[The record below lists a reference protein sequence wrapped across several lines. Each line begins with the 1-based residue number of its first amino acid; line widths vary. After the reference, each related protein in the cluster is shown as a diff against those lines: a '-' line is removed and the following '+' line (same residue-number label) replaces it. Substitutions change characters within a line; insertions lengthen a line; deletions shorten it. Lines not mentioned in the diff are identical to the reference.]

1 MNNRLS
7 YGNKAKNLE
16 YVAKNTDIEIP
27 YFKEI
32 YLNELNNIEN
42 IVDSFSQKIMIRSNS
57 SSEDKDYSSS
67 AGKYLSIGPIEKT
80 DLETIKKSWEMVI
93 NSYEEQDNQSVIFQN
108 YIENAKSVS
117 VLTSYKVGSDS
128 AYRTFSTY
136 YGSETDA
143 ITSGKY
149 SEINNFFMHRSFD
162 ILPKKYEKYNVYLK
176 IITQLEDLFKN
187 KQLDIEMVLDKNNSP
202 QLLQVRPLMGK
213 KLNKESIFDE
223 KDVIDRNLKNYKKLN
238 KTTADRFGTNQIY
251 SNMSDMNPA
260 EMIGKKPDNIAFGLY
275 KFMFTDTTWN
285 IQRGEFGYRK
295 YSGGKLMELFNNV
308 AYINVNH
315 SLNSFLTRNLQK
327 ESCEEIINYQL
338 NKLKENPH
346 LHDSI
351 EFDIS
356 RSSYVFDTVEEFS
369 KEYKNIISPSEI
381 IKWHNDLIQIDTQNK
396 STLEK
401 NKKII
406 LRTFSKLD
414 KNFEYSKKENIKLIR
429 DTMALPFTHHS
440 RLGFVYFAQLN
451 SLLEKEV
458 ISEDQKKLL
467 LLSVNSV
474 STKMKAD
481 AYEVKIGKKTLE
493 GFLDVYGHIR
503 AGNYNLL
510 SSNLKNDLNF
520 TESLIN
526 NSQQPL
532 EDNIL
537 PKDIYTNIE
546 EYFTINEIPLEASA
560 WIDMFQEGISTREN
574 SKFYYTK
581 GIDGILNE
589 VGEKNTSDRELFDL
603 LDIEFNEENTSDKR
617 LKNVLMPD
625 LITSNEDFYFYEEMS
640 KNGNYI
646 GQGTVIGDVL
656 LIENEANRPNNLENK
671 IVVIPAAD
679 PGWDWIFNYK
689 IKSLVTKYG
698 GPNSHMAIRC
708 AEHNIPAILGIGEN
722 NFTVISNSKSL
733 KIDFSN
739 EGFSNV

>member
-32 YLNELNNIEN
+32 YLNDLNNIEN

-57 SSEDKDYSSS
+57 SSEDKEYSSS
-67 AGKYLSIGPIEKT
+67 AGKYLSIGPIERN
-80 DLETIKKSWEMVI
+80 DLETIKKSWEMVVD
-93 NSYEEQDNQSVIFQN
+93 SYEEQDNQSVIFQN

-213 KLNKESIFDE
+213 KLNKESIFEE

-396 STLEK
+396 FTLEK

-406 LRTFSKLD
+406 LSTFSKLD
-414 KNFEYSKKENIKLIR
+414 KSFEYSKKENIKLIR

-467 LLSVNSV
+467 LLSVNSI

-546 EYFTINEIPLEASA
+546 EYFTINEIPLKASA

-603 LDIEFNEENTSDKR
+603 LDIEFNEENTSDMR

-646 GQGTVIGDVL
+646 GQGTIIGDVL
-656 LIENEANRPNNLENK
+656 LIDNEADRPNNLDNK

-689 IKSLVTKYG
+689 IKSLITKYG

-708 AEHNIPAILGIGEN
+708 AEHNIPAILGVGEN

>member
-32 YLNELNNIEN
+32 YLNDLNNIEN

-57 SSEDKDYSSS
+57 SSEDKEYSSS
-67 AGKYLSIGPIEKT
+67 AGKYLSIGPIERN
-80 DLETIKKSWEMVI
+80 DLETIKKSWEMVV

-162 ILPKKYEKYNVYLK
+162 VLPKKYEKYNVYLK
-176 IITQLEDLFKN
+176 IITKLEDLFKN

-213 KLNKESIFDE
+213 KLNKESIFEE
-223 KDVIDRNLKNYKKLN
+223 KDIIDRNLKNYKKLN

-356 RSSYVFDTVEEFS
+356 RSSYIFDTVEEFS
-369 KEYKNIISPSEI
+369 KEYKNIIDPNEI
-381 IKWHNDLIQIDTQNK
+381 IQWHNDLVQINTKNK

-406 LRTFSKLD
+406 LSTFSKLN
-414 KNFEYSKKENIKLIR
+414 KGFEYSKKENIKLIR

-451 SLLEKEV
+451 SLLKKEV
-458 ISEDQKKLL
+458 ITEDQKKLL
-467 LLSVNSV
+467 LLSVNSI

-510 SSNLKNDLNF
+510 SSNLKNNLNF

-526 NSQQPL
+526 NSEQPL
-532 EDNIL
+532 EGNIL
-537 PKDIYTNIE
+537 PNDIYKNIE
-546 EYFTINEIPLEASA
+546 KYFMTNEIPLKASA
-560 WIDMFQEGISTREN
+560 WVDMFQEGISTREN

-589 VGEKNTSDRELFDL
+589 VGEKNISDSELFGL
-603 LDIEFNEENTSDKR
+603 LDIEFNEENTSDMR

-625 LITSNEDFYFYEEMS
+625 LITSNEDFYIYEEMS

-656 LIENEANRPNNLENK
+656 LIDNEANRPNNLENK

-708 AEHNIPAILGIGEN
+708 AEHNIPAILGVGEN

-733 KIDFSN
+733 EIDFSN

>member
-16 YVAKNTDIEIP
+16 YVEKNTDIEIP

-32 YLNELNNIEN
+32 YLNDLNNIEN
-42 IVDSFSQKIMIRSNS
+42 IVGSFSQKIMIRSNS
-57 SSEDKDYSSS
+57 SSEDKEYSSS
-67 AGKYLSIGPIEKT
+67 AGKYLSIGPIESN

-213 KLNKESIFDE
+213 KLNKKSIFDE
-223 KDVIDRNLKNYKKLN
+223 KNAIDRNLKNYKKLN

-327 ESCEEIINYQL
+327 ESCEEIINYQI
-338 NKLKENPH
+338 NKLKDNPH

-406 LRTFSKLD
+406 LSTFLKLD
-414 KNFEYSKKENIKLIR
+414 KSFEYSKKENIKLIR

-451 SLLEKEV
+451 SLLKKEV
-458 ISEDQKKLL
+458 ITEDQKKLL
-467 LLSVNSV
+467 LLSVNSI

-493 GFLDVYGHIR
+493 DFLDVYGHIR

-510 SSNLKNDLNF
+510 SSNLKNNLNF

-546 EYFTINEIPLEASA
+546 KYFMINEIPLEASA

-603 LDIEFNEENTSDKR
+603 LDIEFNEENTSDMR
-617 LKNVLMPD
+617 LMNVLMPD

-656 LIENEANRPNNLENK
+656 LIDNEANRPNNLENK

-708 AEHNIPAILGIGEN
+708 AEHNIPAILGVGEN

-733 KIDFSN
+733 EIDFSN

>member
-1 MNNRLS
+1 MNNKLS
-7 YGNKAKNLE
+7 YGNKSKNLE

-32 YLNELNNIEN
+32 YLNDLNNIEN

-57 SSEDKDYSSS
+57 SSEDKDSSSS

-213 KLNKESIFDE
+213 KLNKESIFEE
-223 KDVIDRNLKNYKKLN
+223 KEVIDRNLKNYKKLN

-396 STLEK
+396 FTLEK

-406 LRTFSKLD
+406 LSTFSKLD
-414 KNFEYSKKENIKLIR
+414 KSFEYSKKENIKLIR

-467 LLSVNSV
+467 LLSVNSI

-510 SSNLKNDLNF
+510 SSNLKNNLNF

-546 EYFTINEIPLEASA
+546 EYFTINEIPLKASA
-560 WIDMFQEGISTREN
+560 WIGMFQEGISTREN

-589 VGEKNTSDRELFDL
+589 ISKKNTSDRELFDL
-603 LDIEFNEENTSDKR
+603 LDIEFNEENTSDMR

-708 AEHNIPAILGIGEN
+708 AEHNIPAILGVGEN

>member
-32 YLNELNNIEN
+32 YLNDLNNIEN

-57 SSEDKDYSSS
+57 SSEDKDSSSS

-213 KLNKESIFDE
+213 KLNKESIFEE

-327 ESCEEIINYQL
+327 ESYEEIINYQL

-396 STLEK
+396 YTLEK

-406 LRTFSKLD
+406 LSTFSKLD
-414 KNFEYSKKENIKLIR
+414 KSFEYSKKENIKLIR

-467 LLSVNSV
+467 LLSVNSI

-603 LDIEFNEENTSDKR
+603 LDIEFNEENTSDMR

-708 AEHNIPAILGIGEN
+708 AEHNIPAILGVGEN

>member
-32 YLNELNNIEN
+32 YLNDLNNIEN
-42 IVDSFSQKIMIRSNS
+42 IVDSFSKKIMIRSNS
-57 SSEDKDYSSS
+57 SSEDKEYSSS
-67 AGKYLSIGPIEKT
+67 AGKYLSIGPIET
-80 DLETIKKSWEMVI
+80 NDLETIKKSWEMVVD
-93 NSYEEQDNQSVIFQN
+93 SYEEQDNQSVIFQN

-396 STLEK
+396 YTLEK

-406 LRTFSKLD
+406 LSTFSKLD
-414 KNFEYSKKENIKLIR
+414 KSFEYSKKENIKLIR

-467 LLSVNSV
+467 LLSVNSI

-510 SSNLKNDLNF
+510 SSNLKNNLNF

-526 NSQQPL
+526 NSEQPL

-603 LDIEFNEENTSDKR
+603 LDIEFNEENTSDMR

-656 LIENEANRPNNLENK
+656 LIDNEADRPNNLDNK

>member
-32 YLNELNNIEN
+32 YLNDLNNIEN

-57 SSEDKDYSSS
+57 SSEDKEYSSS
-67 AGKYLSIGPIEKT
+67 AGKYLSIGPIERN
-80 DLETIKKSWEMVI
+80 DLETIKKSWEMVVD
-93 NSYEEQDNQSVIFQN
+93 SYEEQDNQSVIFQN

-213 KLNKESIFDE
+213 KLNKKSIFDE
-223 KDVIDRNLKNYKKLN
+223 KNVIDRNLKNYKKLN

-285 IQRGEFGYRK
+285 IQRGEFGYRE
-295 YSGGKLMELFNNV
+295 YSGGKLMEMFNNV

-327 ESCEEIINYQL
+327 ESCEKIINYQL
-338 NKLKENPH
+338 SKLKENPH

-369 KEYKNIISPSEI
+369 QEYYNIIDPNEI
-381 IKWHNDLIQIDTQNK
+381 IQWHNDLIQIDTQNK

-406 LRTFSKLD
+406 LNTFSKLN
-414 KNFEYSKKENIKLIR
+414 KSFEYSKKENIKLIR

-451 SLLEKEV
+451 SLLKKEV
-458 ISEDQKKLL
+458 ITEDQKKLL
-467 LLSVNSV
+467 LLSVNSI

-510 SSNLKNDLNF
+510 SSNLKNNLNF

-526 NSQQPL
+526 NSEQPL

-537 PKDIYTNIE
+537 PKDIFTNIE
-546 EYFTINEIPLEASA
+546 KYFIAVS
-560 WIDMFQEGISTREN
+560 
-574 SKFYYTK
+574 YTH
-581 GIDGILNE
+581 LTLP
-589 VGEKNTSDRELFDL
+589 TSD
-603 LDIEFNEENTSDKR
+603 
-617 LKNVLMPD
+617 
-625 LITSNEDFYFYEEMS
+625 
-640 KNGNYI
+640 
-646 GQGTVIGDVL
+646 
-656 LIENEANRPNNLENK
+656 
-671 IVVIPAAD
+671 
-679 PGWDWIFNYK
+679 
-689 IKSLVTKYG
+689 LV
-698 GPNSHMAIRC
+698 
-708 AEHNIPAILGIGEN
+708 
-722 NFTVISNSKSL
+722 
-733 KIDFSN
+733 
-739 EGFSNV
+739 

>member
-32 YLNELNNIEN
+32 YLNDLNNIEN
-42 IVDSFSQKIMIRSNS
+42 IVDSFSKKIMIRSNS
-57 SSEDKDYSSS
+57 SSEDKEYSSS
-67 AGKYLSIGPIEKT
+67 AGKYLSIGPIET
-80 DLETIKKSWEMVI
+80 NDLETIKKSWEMVVD
-93 NSYEEQDNQSVIFQN
+93 SYEEQDNQSVIFQN

-213 KLNKESIFDE
+213 KLNKESIFEE
-223 KDVIDRNLKNYKKLN
+223 KEIIDRNLKNYKKLN

-396 STLEK
+396 YTLEK

-406 LRTFSKLD
+406 LSTFSKLD
-414 KNFEYSKKENIKLIR
+414 KSFEYSKKENIKLIR

-467 LLSVNSV
+467 LLSVNSI

-603 LDIEFNEENTSDKR
+603 LDIEFNEENTSDMR

-689 IKSLVTKYG
+689 IKSLITKYG

>member
-32 YLNELNNIEN
+32 YLNDLNNIEN

-57 SSEDKDYSSS
+57 SSEDKEYSSS
-67 AGKYLSIGPIEKT
+67 AGKYLSIGPIERN
-80 DLETIKKSWEMVI
+80 DLETIKKSWEMVV

-213 KLNKESIFDE
+213 KLNKESIFEE

-315 SLNSFLTRNLQK
+315 SLNSFLTRSLEK

-589 VGEKNTSDRELFDL
+589 VSEKNTSDRELFDL
-603 LDIEFNEENTSDKR
+603 LDIEFNEENTSDMR

-656 LIENEANRPNNLENK
+656 LIDSEANRPNNLENK
-671 IVVIPAAD
+671 IVLIPAAD

-708 AEHNIPAILGIGEN
+708 AEHNIPAILGVGEN
-722 NFTVISNSKSL
+722 NFMVISNSKSL

>member
-32 YLNELNNIEN
+32 YLNDLNNIEN

-57 SSEDKDYSSS
+57 SSEDKEYSSS
-67 AGKYLSIGPIEKT
+67 AGKYLSIGPIERN
-80 DLETIKKSWEMVI
+80 DLETIKKSWEMVVD
-93 NSYEEQDNQSVIFQN
+93 SYEEQDNQSVIFQN

-213 KLNKESIFDE
+213 KLNKESIFEE
-223 KDVIDRNLKNYKKLN
+223 KEVIDRNLKNYKKLN

-406 LRTFSKLD
+406 LSTFSKLD
-414 KNFEYSKKENIKLIR
+414 KSFEYSKKENIKLIR

-467 LLSVNSV
+467 LLSVNSI

-603 LDIEFNEENTSDKR
+603 LDIEFNEENTSDMR

-640 KNGNYI
+640 KDGNYI

-708 AEHNIPAILGIGEN
+708 AEHNIPAILGVGEN

>member
-32 YLNELNNIEN
+32 YLDDLNNIEN

-57 SSEDKDYSSS
+57 SSEDKEYSSS
-67 AGKYLSIGPIEKT
+67 AGKYLSIGPIERN
-80 DLETIKKSWEMVI
+80 DLETIKKSWEMVVG
-93 NSYEEQDNQSVIFQN
+93 SYEEQDNQSVIFQN

-406 LRTFSKLD
+406 LSTFSKLD
-414 KNFEYSKKENIKLIR
+414 KSFEYSKKENIKLIR

-458 ISEDQKKLL
+458 ITEDQKKLL
-467 LLSVNSV
+467 LLSVNSI

-510 SSNLKNDLNF
+510 SSNLKNNLNF

-526 NSQQPL
+526 NSEQPL

-603 LDIEFNEENTSDKR
+603 LDIEFNEENTSDMR

-656 LIENEANRPNNLENK
+656 LIDNEANRPNNLENK

-708 AEHNIPAILGIGEN
+708 AEHNIPAILGVGEN

-733 KIDFSN
+733 EIDFSN

>member
-32 YLNELNNIEN
+32 YLNDLNNIEN

-57 SSEDKDYSSS
+57 SSEDKDSSSS

-213 KLNKESIFDE
+213 KLNKESIFEE

-603 LDIEFNEENTSDKR
+603 LDIEFNEENTSDMR

-656 LIENEANRPNNLENK
+656 LIDNEANRPNNLENK

-708 AEHNIPAILGIGEN
+708 AEHNIPAILGVGEN
-722 NFTVISNSKSL
+722 NFMVISNSKSL

>member
-32 YLNELNNIEN
+32 YLNDLNNIEN

-57 SSEDKDYSSS
+57 SSEDKEYSSS
-67 AGKYLSIGPIEKT
+67 AGKYLSIGPIERN
-80 DLETIKKSWEMVI
+80 DLETIKKSWEMVVD
-93 NSYEEQDNQSVIFQN
+93 SYEEQDNQSVIFQN

-213 KLNKESIFDE
+213 KLNKESIFEE

-406 LRTFSKLD
+406 LSTFSKLD
-414 KNFEYSKKENIKLIR
+414 KSFEYSKKENIKLIR

-467 LLSVNSV
+467 LLSVNSI

-510 SSNLKNDLNF
+510 SSNLKNNLNF

-526 NSQQPL
+526 NSEQPL

-546 EYFTINEIPLEASA
+546 EYFTINEIPLKASA

-603 LDIEFNEENTSDKR
+603 LDIEFNEENTSDMR

>member
-32 YLNELNNIEN
+32 YLNDLNNIEN

-57 SSEDKDYSSS
+57 SSEDKEYSSS
-67 AGKYLSIGPIEKT
+67 AGKYLSIGPIET
-80 DLETIKKSWEMVI
+80 NDLETIKKSWEMVVD
-93 NSYEEQDNQSVIFQN
+93 SYEEQDNQSVIFQN

-213 KLNKESIFDE
+213 KLNKESIFEE

-406 LRTFSKLD
+406 LSTFSKLD
-414 KNFEYSKKENIKLIR
+414 KSFEYSKKENIKLIR

-467 LLSVNSV
+467 LLSVNSI

-510 SSNLKNDLNF
+510 SSNLKNNLNF

-526 NSQQPL
+526 NSEQPL

-546 EYFTINEIPLEASA
+546 EYFTINEIPLKASA

-603 LDIEFNEENTSDKR
+603 LDIEFNEENTSDMR

-646 GQGTVIGDVL
+646 GQGTVIGDIL

-689 IKSLVTKYG
+689 IKSLITKYG

>member
-32 YLNELNNIEN
+32 YLNDLNNIEN
-42 IVDSFSQKIMIRSNS
+42 ILDSFSQKIMIRSNS
-57 SSEDKDYSSS
+57 SSEDKEFSSS
-67 AGKYLSIGPIEKT
+67 AGKYLSIGPIERN

-93 NSYEEQDNQSVIFQN
+93 DSYEEQDNQSVIFQN

-406 LRTFSKLD
+406 LSTFSKLD
-414 KNFEYSKKENIKLIR
+414 KSFEYSKKENIKLIR

-451 SLLEKEV
+451 SLLKKEV
-458 ISEDQKKLL
+458 ITEDQKKLL
-467 LLSVNSV
+467 LLSVNSI

-510 SSNLKNDLNF
+510 SSNLKNNLNF

-546 EYFTINEIPLEASA
+546 EYFTINEIPLKASA

-603 LDIEFNEENTSDKR
+603 LDIEFNEENTSDMR
-617 LKNVLMPD
+617 LMNVLMPD

-656 LIENEANRPNNLENK
+656 LIDNEANRPNNLENK

-708 AEHNIPAILGIGEN
+708 AEHNIPAILGVGEN

-733 KIDFSN
+733 EIDFSN

>member
-32 YLNELNNIEN
+32 YLNDLNNIEN
-42 IVDSFSQKIMIRSNS
+42 IVGSFSQKIMIRSNS

-67 AGKYLSIGPIEKT
+67 AGKYLSIGPIEKN

-213 KLNKESIFDE
+213 KLNKESIFEE

-406 LRTFSKLD
+406 LSTFSKLD
-414 KNFEYSKKENIKLIR
+414 KSFEYSKKENIKLIR

-467 LLSVNSV
+467 LLSVNSI

-510 SSNLKNDLNF
+510 SSNLKNNLNF

-526 NSQQPL
+526 NSEQPL

-603 LDIEFNEENTSDKR
+603 LDIEFNEENTSDMR

-656 LIENEANRPNNLENK
+656 LIDNEANRPNNLENK

-708 AEHNIPAILGIGEN
+708 AEHNIPAILGVGEN

>member
-1 MNNRLS
+1 MNNKLS

-27 YFKEI
+27 YFKEV
-32 YLNELNNIEN
+32 YLNDLNNIEN

-57 SSEDKDYSSS
+57 SSEDKEFSSS
-67 AGKYLSIGPIEKT
+67 AGKYLSIGPIERN
-80 DLETIKKSWEMVI
+80 DLETIKKSWEMVVG
-93 NSYEEQDNQSVIFQN
+93 SYEEQDNQSVIFQN

-213 KLNKESIFDE
+213 KLNKKSIFDE
-223 KDVIDRNLKNYKKLN
+223 KNAIDRNLKNYKKLN

-327 ESCEEIINYQL
+327 ESCEEIINYQI
-338 NKLKENPH
+338 NKLKDNPH

-406 LRTFSKLD
+406 LSTFSKLN
-414 KNFEYSKKENIKLIR
+414 KSFEYSKKENIKLIR

-467 LLSVNSV
+467 LLSVNSI

-510 SSNLKNDLNF
+510 SSNLKNNLNF

-526 NSQQPL
+526 NSEQPL

-537 PKDIYTNIE
+537 PKDIYTNVE
-546 EYFTINEIPLEASA
+546 KYFMINKIPLDASA

-603 LDIEFNEENTSDKR
+603 LDIEFNEENTSDMK
-617 LKNVLMPD
+617 LMNVLMPD
-625 LITSNEDFYFYEEMS
+625 LITSSENFYFYEEMN

-656 LIENEANRPNNLENK
+656 LIDNEANRPNNLENK

-708 AEHNIPAILGIGEN
+708 AEHNIPAILGVGEN

-733 KIDFSN
+733 EIDFSN

>member
-1 MNNRLS
+1 MNNKLS

-32 YLNELNNIEN
+32 YLNDLNNIEN
-42 IVDSFSQKIMIRSNS
+42 IIDSFSQKIMIRSNS
-57 SSEDKDYSSS
+57 SSEDKEYSSS
-67 AGKYLSIGPIEKT
+67 AGKYLSIGPIERN
-80 DLETIKKSWEMVI
+80 DLKTIKKSWEMVVG
-93 NSYEEQDNQSVIFQN
+93 SYEEQDNQSVIFQN

-223 KDVIDRNLKNYKKLN
+223 KDVINRNLKNYKKLN

-369 KEYKNIISPSEI
+369 KEYKNVISPSEV

-406 LRTFSKLD
+406 LSTFSKLN

-451 SLLEKEV
+451 SLLKKEV
-458 ISEDQKKLL
+458 ITEDQKKLL
-467 LLSVNSV
+467 LLSVNSI

-493 GFLDVYGHIR
+493 SFLDVYGHIR

-510 SSNLKNDLNF
+510 SSNLKNNLNF

-532 EDNIL
+532 EENIL

-546 EYFTINEIPLEASA
+546 KYFMINEIPLEASA

-589 VGEKNTSDRELFDL
+589 VCEKNTSDRELFDL
-603 LDIEFNEENTSDKR
+603 LDIEFNEENTSDVR
-617 LKNVLMPD
+617 LMNVLMPD

-646 GQGTVIGDVL
+646 GQGTIIGDVL
-656 LIENEANRPNNLENK
+656 LIDNEANRPNNLENK

-708 AEHNIPAILGIGEN
+708 AEHNIPAILGVGEN

-733 KIDFSN
+733 EIDFSN

>member
-32 YLNELNNIEN
+32 YLNDLNNIEN

-57 SSEDKDYSSS
+57 SSEDKDSSSS

-213 KLNKESIFDE
+213 KLNKESIFEE

-315 SLNSFLTRNLQK
+315 SLNSFLTRSLQK
-327 ESCEEIINYQL
+327 KSCEEIINYQL

-381 IKWHNDLIQIDTQNK
+381 IKWHNDLIQIDTHNK

-406 LRTFSKLD
+406 LSTFSKLD
-414 KNFEYSKKENIKLIR
+414 KSFEYSKKENIKLIR

-467 LLSVNSV
+467 LLSVNSI

-510 SSNLKNDLNF
+510 SSNLKNNLNF

-526 NSQQPL
+526 NSEQPL
-532 EDNIL
+532 GDNIL

-603 LDIEFNEENTSDKR
+603 LDIEFNEENTSDMR

-640 KNGNYI
+640 KDGNYI
-646 GQGTVIGDVL
+646 GQGTVIVDVL

-708 AEHNIPAILGIGEN
+708 AEHNIPAILGVGEN
-722 NFTVISNSKSL
+722 NFMVISNSKSL

>member
-32 YLNELNNIEN
+32 YLNDLNNIEN

-57 SSEDKDYSSS
+57 SSEDKDSSSS

-213 KLNKESIFDE
+213 KLNKESIFEE

-467 LLSVNSV
+467 LLSVNSI

-510 SSNLKNDLNF
+510 SSNLKNNLNF

-526 NSQQPL
+526 NSEQPL

-546 EYFTINEIPLEASA
+546 EYFTINEIPLKASA

-581 GIDGILNE
+581 GIDGILSE
-589 VGEKNTSDRELFDL
+589 ISEKNTSDSELFDL
-603 LDIEFNEENTSDKR
+603 LDIEFNEENTSDMR

-656 LIENEANRPNNLENK
+656 LIDNEADRPNNLDNK

-708 AEHNIPAILGIGEN
+708 AEHNIPAILGVGEN
-722 NFTVISNSKSL
+722 NFMVISNSKSL

>member
-27 YFKEI
+27 YFKEV
-32 YLNELNNIEN
+32 YLNDLNNIEN

-57 SSEDKDYSSS
+57 SSEDKEYSSS
-67 AGKYLSIGPIEKT
+67 AGKYLSIGPIERN
-80 DLETIKKSWEMVI
+80 DLETIKKSWEMVVG
-93 NSYEEQDNQSVIFQN
+93 SYEEQDNQSVIFQN

-213 KLNKESIFDE
+213 KLNKKSIFDE
-223 KDVIDRNLKNYKKLN
+223 KNAIDRNLKNYKKLN

-327 ESCEEIINYQL
+327 ESCEEIINYQI
-338 NKLKENPH
+338 NKLKDNPH

-396 STLEK
+396 FTLEK

-406 LRTFSKLD
+406 LSTFSKLD
-414 KNFEYSKKENIKLIR
+414 KSFEYSKKENIKLIR

-467 LLSVNSV
+467 LLSVNSI

-510 SSNLKNDLNF
+510 SSNLKNNLNI

-526 NSQQPL
+526 NSEQPL

-546 EYFTINEIPLEASA
+546 EYFTINEIPLKASA

-603 LDIEFNEENTSDKR
+603 LDIEFNEENTSDMR

-656 LIENEANRPNNLENK
+656 LIDNEANRPNNLENK

-708 AEHNIPAILGIGEN
+708 AEHNIPAILGVGEN

>member
-32 YLNELNNIEN
+32 YLNDLNNIEN
-42 IVDSFSQKIMIRSNS
+42 IVDSFSEKIMIRSNS
-57 SSEDKDYSSS
+57 SSEDKEYSSS
-67 AGKYLSIGPIEKT
+67 AGKYLSIGPIERN
-80 DLETIKKSWEMVI
+80 DLKTIKKSWEMVVG
-93 NSYEEQDNQSVIFQN
+93 SYEEQDNQSVIFQN

-213 KLNKESIFDE
+213 KLNKESIFEE

-406 LRTFSKLD
+406 LSTFSKLD

-467 LLSVNSV
+467 LLSVNSI

-510 SSNLKNDLNF
+510 SSNLKNNLNF

-526 NSQQPL
+526 NSEQPL

-560 WIDMFQEGISTREN
+560 WIDMFQEGISTRED

-603 LDIEFNEENTSDKR
+603 LDIEFNEENTSDMR

-656 LIENEANRPNNLENK
+656 LIDNEADRPNNLENK

>member
-32 YLNELNNIEN
+32 YLNDLNNIEN
-42 IVDSFSQKIMIRSNS
+42 IVDSFSKKIMIRSNS
-57 SSEDKDYSSS
+57 SSEDKEYSSS
-67 AGKYLSIGPIEKT
+67 AGKYLSIGPIET
-80 DLETIKKSWEMVI
+80 NDLETIKKSWEMVVD
-93 NSYEEQDNQSVIFQN
+93 SYEEQDNQSVIFQN

-213 KLNKESIFDE
+213 KLNKESIFEE

-406 LRTFSKLD
+406 LSTFSKLD
-414 KNFEYSKKENIKLIR
+414 KSFEYSKKENIKLIR

-467 LLSVNSV
+467 LLSVNSI

-510 SSNLKNDLNF
+510 SSNLKNNLNF

-526 NSQQPL
+526 NSEQPL

-546 EYFTINEIPLEASA
+546 EYFTINEIPLKASA

-603 LDIEFNEENTSDKR
+603 LDIEFNEENTSDMR

-708 AEHNIPAILGIGEN
+708 AEHNIPAILGVGEN

>member
-176 IITQLEDLFKN
+176 IVTQLEDLFKN

-213 KLNKESIFDE
+213 KLNKESIFEE

-381 IKWHNDLIQIDTQNK
+381 IKWHNDLIQIDSQNK

-406 LRTFSKLD
+406 LSTFSKLD
-414 KNFEYSKKENIKLIR
+414 KSFEYSKKENIKLIR

-467 LLSVNSV
+467 LLSVNSI

-510 SSNLKNDLNF
+510 SSNLKNNLNF

-532 EDNIL
+532 DDNIL

-546 EYFTINEIPLEASA
+546 KYFTINEIPLEASA

-708 AEHNIPAILGIGEN
+708 AEHNIPAILGVGEN

>member
-1 MNNRLS
+1 MNNKLS

-32 YLNELNNIEN
+32 YLNDLNNIEN
-42 IVDSFSQKIMIRSNS
+42 IVNSFSEKIMIRSNS
-57 SSEDKDYSSS
+57 SSEDKEYSSS
-67 AGKYLSIGPIEKT
+67 AGKYLSIGPIERN
-80 DLETIKKSWEMVI
+80 DLKTIKKSWEMVVG
-93 NSYEEQDNQSVIFQN
+93 SYEEQDNQSAIFQN

-136 YGSETDA
+136 YGPETDA

-315 SLNSFLTRNLQK
+315 SLNSFLTRSLQK

-396 STLEK
+396 FTLEK

-406 LRTFSKLD
+406 LSTFSKLD
-414 KNFEYSKKENIKLIR
+414 KSFEYSKKENIKLIR

-467 LLSVNSV
+467 LLSVNSI

-510 SSNLKNDLNF
+510 SSNLKNNLNF

-526 NSQQPL
+526 NSEQPL
-532 EDNIL
+532 GDNIL
-537 PKDIYTNIE
+537 PKDIYMNIE
-546 EYFTINEIPLEASA
+546 EYFTINEIPLKAST

-589 VGEKNTSDRELFDL
+589 ISEKNTSDRELFDL
-603 LDIEFNEENTSDKR
+603 LDIDFNEENTSDMR

-656 LIENEANRPNNLENK
+656 LIDNEANRPNNLENK

-689 IKSLVTKYG
+689 IKSLITKYG

>member
-32 YLNELNNIEN
+32 YLNDLNNIEN

-57 SSEDKDYSSS
+57 SSEDKEYSSS
-67 AGKYLSIGPIEKT
+67 AGKYLSIGPIERN
-80 DLETIKKSWEMVI
+80 DLETIKKSWEMVVD
-93 NSYEEQDNQSVIFQN
+93 SYEEQDNQSVIFQN

-213 KLNKESIFDE
+213 KLNKESIFEE

-406 LRTFSKLD
+406 LSTFSKLD
-414 KNFEYSKKENIKLIR
+414 KSFEYSKKENIKLIR

-467 LLSVNSV
+467 LLSVNSI

-603 LDIEFNEENTSDKR
+603 LDIEFNEENTSDMR

-656 LIENEANRPNNLENK
+656 LIDNEANRPNNLENK

-689 IKSLVTKYG
+689 IKSLITKYG

-708 AEHNIPAILGIGEN
+708 AEHNIPAILGVGEN

>member
-32 YLNELNNIEN
+32 YLNDLNNIEN

-57 SSEDKDYSSS
+57 SSEDKDSSSS

-213 KLNKESIFDE
+213 KLNKESIFEE

-560 WIDMFQEGISTREN
+560 WIDMFQEGISTRED

-603 LDIEFNEENTSDKR
+603 LDIEFNEENTSDMR

-708 AEHNIPAILGIGEN
+708 AEHNIPAILGVGEN
-722 NFTVISNSKSL
+722 NFMVISNSKSL

>member
-32 YLNELNNIEN
+32 YLNDLNNIEN

-57 SSEDKDYSSS
+57 SSEDKEFSSS
-67 AGKYLSIGPIEKT
+67 AGKYLSIGPIERN
-80 DLETIKKSWEMVI
+80 DLETIKKSWEMVVG
-93 NSYEEQDNQSVIFQN
+93 SYEEQDNQSVIFQN

-213 KLNKESIFDE
+213 KLNKKSIFEE

-285 IQRGEFGYRK
+285 IQRGEFGYKK

-315 SLNSFLTRNLQK
+315 SLNSFLTRSLQK
-327 ESCEEIINYQL
+327 ESCEEIINYQI
-338 NKLKENPH
+338 NKLKDNPH

-406 LRTFSKLD
+406 LSTFSKLN
-414 KNFEYSKKENIKLIR
+414 KSFEYSKKENIKLIR

-451 SLLEKEV
+451 SLLKKEV
-458 ISEDQKKLL
+458 ITEDQKKLL
-467 LLSVNSV
+467 LLSVNSI

-510 SSNLKNDLNF
+510 SSNLKNNLNF

-546 EYFTINEIPLEASA
+546 KYFMINEIPLEASA

-603 LDIEFNEENTSDKR
+603 LDIEFNEENTSDMR
-617 LKNVLMPD
+617 LMNVLMPD

-656 LIENEANRPNNLENK
+656 LIDNEANRPNNLENK

>member
-16 YVAKNTDIEIP
+16 YVAKNTDIKIP

-32 YLNELNNIEN
+32 YLDDLNNIDN

-57 SSEDKDYSSS
+57 SSEDKEFSSS
-67 AGKYLSIGPIEKT
+67 AGKYLSIGPIERN
-80 DLETIKKSWEMVI
+80 DLETIKKSWEMVVG
-93 NSYEEQDNQSVIFQN
+93 SYEEQDNQSVIFQN

-213 KLNKESIFDE
+213 KLNKKSIFDE
-223 KDVIDRNLKNYKKLN
+223 KNAIDRNLKNYKKLN

-315 SLNSFLTRNLQK
+315 SLNSFLTRSLQK

-406 LRTFSKLD
+406 LNTFSKLD
-414 KNFEYSKKENIKLIR
+414 KSFEYSKKENIKLIR

-451 SLLEKEV
+451 SLLKKEV
-458 ISEDQKKLL
+458 ITEDQKKLL
-467 LLSVNSV
+467 LLSVNSI

-481 AYEVKIGKKTLE
+481 AYEVKTGKKTLE

-510 SSNLKNDLNF
+510 SSNLKNNLNF

-537 PKDIYTNIE
+537 PKDIYMNIE
-546 EYFTINEIPLEASA
+546 KYFMINEIPLEASA
-560 WIDMFQEGISTREN
+560 WIDMFQEGVSTREN

-589 VGEKNTSDRELFDL
+589 GGEKNTSDRELFDL
-603 LDIEFNEENTSDKR
+603 LDIEFNEENTSDMR

-656 LIENEANRPNNLENK
+656 LIDNEANRPNNLENK

-708 AEHNIPAILGIGEN
+708 AEHNIPAILGVGEN
-722 NFTVISNSKSL
+722 NFMVISNSKSL
-733 KIDFSN
+733 EIDFSN

>member
-1 MNNRLS
+1 MNNKLS

-32 YLNELNNIEN
+32 YLNDLNNIEN
-42 IVDSFSQKIMIRSNS
+42 IVNSFSEKIMIRSNS
-57 SSEDKDYSSS
+57 SSEDKEYSSS
-67 AGKYLSIGPIEKT
+67 AGKYLSIGPIERN
-80 DLETIKKSWEMVI
+80 DLKTIKKSWEMVVG
-93 NSYEEQDNQSVIFQN
+93 SYEEQDNQSAIFQN

-136 YGSETDA
+136 YGPETDA

-315 SLNSFLTRNLQK
+315 SLNSFLTRSLQK

-396 STLEK
+396 FTLEK
-401 NKKII
+401 NKEII
-406 LRTFSKLD
+406 LSTFSKLD
-414 KNFEYSKKENIKLIR
+414 KSFEYSKKENIKLIR

-467 LLSVNSV
+467 LLSVNSI

-510 SSNLKNDLNF
+510 SSNLKNNLNF

-526 NSQQPL
+526 NSEQPL
-532 EDNIL
+532 GDNIL
-537 PKDIYTNIE
+537 PKDIYMNIE
-546 EYFTINEIPLEASA
+546 EYFTINEIPLKAST

-589 VGEKNTSDRELFDL
+589 ISEKNTSDRELFDL
-603 LDIEFNEENTSDKR
+603 LDIDFNEENTSDMR

-656 LIENEANRPNNLENK
+656 LIDNEANRPNNLENK

-689 IKSLVTKYG
+689 IKSLITKYG

>member
-32 YLNELNNIEN
+32 YLNDLNNIEN

-57 SSEDKDYSSS
+57 SSEDKEYSSS
-67 AGKYLSIGPIEKT
+67 AGKYLSIGPIERN
-80 DLETIKKSWEMVI
+80 DLETIKKSWEMVVD
-93 NSYEEQDNQSVIFQN
+93 SYEEQDNQSVIFQN

-213 KLNKESIFDE
+213 KLNKESIFEE

-396 STLEK
+396 YTLEK

-406 LRTFSKLD
+406 LSTFSKLD
-414 KNFEYSKKENIKLIR
+414 KSFEYSKKENIKLIR

-467 LLSVNSV
+467 LLSVNSI

-546 EYFTINEIPLEASA
+546 EYFTINEIPLKASA

-589 VGEKNTSDRELFDL
+589 ISEKNTSDRELFDL
-603 LDIEFNEENTSDKR
+603 LDIDFNEENTSDMR

-708 AEHNIPAILGIGEN
+708 AEHNIPAILGVGEN
-722 NFTVISNSKSL
+722 NFMVISNSKSL

>member
-32 YLNELNNIEN
+32 YLNDLNNIEN

-57 SSEDKDYSSS
+57 SSEDKEYSSS
-67 AGKYLSIGPIEKT
+67 AGKYLSIGPIERN
-80 DLETIKKSWEMVI
+80 DLETIKKSWEMVV

-213 KLNKESIFDE
+213 KLNKESIFEE

-406 LRTFSKLD
+406 LSTFSKLD
-414 KNFEYSKKENIKLIR
+414 KSFEYSKKENIKLIR

-467 LLSVNSV
+467 LLSVNSI

-510 SSNLKNDLNF
+510 SSNLKNNLNF

-526 NSQQPL
+526 NSEQPL

-603 LDIEFNEENTSDKR
+603 LDIEFNEENTSDMR

-708 AEHNIPAILGIGEN
+708 AEHNIPAILGVGEN

>member
-32 YLNELNNIEN
+32 YLNDLNNIEN

-57 SSEDKDYSSS
+57 SSEDKDSSSS

-213 KLNKESIFDE
+213 KLNKESIFEE

-406 LRTFSKLD
+406 LSTFSKLD
-414 KNFEYSKKENIKLIR
+414 KSFEYSKKENIKLIR

-467 LLSVNSV
+467 LLSVNSI

-510 SSNLKNDLNF
+510 SSNLKNNLNF

-526 NSQQPL
+526 NSEQPL

-603 LDIEFNEENTSDKR
+603 LDIEFNEENTSDMR

-708 AEHNIPAILGIGEN
+708 AEHNIPAILGVGEN
-722 NFTVISNSKSL
+722 NFMVISNSKSL

>member
-32 YLNELNNIEN
+32 YFDDLNNIEN

-57 SSEDKDYSSS
+57 SSEDKEYSSS
-67 AGKYLSIGPIEKT
+67 AGKYLSIGPIERS
-80 DLETIKKSWEMVI
+80 DLENIKKSWKMVVG
-93 NSYEEQDNQSVIFQN
+93 SYEEQDNQSVIFQN

-213 KLNKESIFDE
+213 KLNKKSIFDE

-406 LRTFSKLD
+406 LSTFSKLD
-414 KNFEYSKKENIKLIR
+414 KSFEYSKKENIKLIR

-467 LLSVNSV
+467 LLSVNSI

-510 SSNLKNDLNF
+510 SSNLKNNLNF

-526 NSQQPL
+526 NSEQPL

-603 LDIEFNEENTSDKR
+603 LDIEFNEENTSDMR

-656 LIENEANRPNNLENK
+656 LIDNEANRPNNLENK

-689 IKSLVTKYG
+689 IKSLITKYG

-708 AEHNIPAILGIGEN
+708 AEHNIPAILGVGEN

-733 KIDFSN
+733 EIDFSN